1 MFRRNA
7 FTLIELLVVI
17 AIIAILA
24 AILFPVFAQ
33 ARDKARQTSDLSN
46 LKQIGLAIQMYAQ
59 DYDETMA
66 PAEGWRPEVQADPG
80 QFVTWMALVLPYT
93 KNHQIFRSPKYAFLY
108 PESIANW
115 LNYGLHG
122 AMVQGTAPNRVLPIS
137 YAAVNL
143 RWSTWPHQ
151 TTVGAARGHGEG
163 YSGRG
168 GMYASYPQWT
178 SGDTPVSL
186 ASIEEVS
193 GTRVV
198 VNALSYHIISG
209 CDLDILDDNGQLPCG
224 FTMVTYRDPG
234 GNAPW
239 AVNLNPPNPDVLAPF
254 ARRMNVVF
262 ADGHA
267 KSVPWG
273 TGCPHEYTVEAD
285 RSLVPQRCRQQ

>member
-1 MFRRNA
+1 MFKRRA

-33 ARDKARQTSDLSN
+33 ARDKARQTADLSN

-66 PAEGWRPEVQADPG
+66 PAEAWRPDLPADPG

-108 PESIANW
+108 PESIAGW

-122 AMVQGTAPNRVLPIS
+122 PMVQGASPNRVLPIS
-137 YAAVNL
+137 YTAVNL

-151 TTVGAARGHGEG
+151 TTVSVNNG
-163 YSGRG
+163 YGGKG
-168 GMYASYPQWT
+168 GMYVSYPQWT
-178 SGDTPVSL
+178 PGDTPVSL
-186 ASIEEVS
+186 AAIEEVAA
-193 GTRVV
+193 TRVV
-198 VNALSYHIISG
+198 TNGLSYHAISG

-224 FTMVTYRDPG
+224 FTMMTYRDPG

-239 AVNLNPPNPDVLAPF
+239 SVNLNPPNPDVLAPF

-267 KSVPWG
+267 KSVQWG
-273 TGCPHEYTVEAD
+273 TGCPHEYTIEAD
-285 RSLVPQRCRQQ
+285 KTLVPARCRQQ

>member
-1 MFRRNA
+1 MFKRRA

-33 ARDKARQTSDLSN
+33 ARDKARQTADLSN

-66 PAEGWRPEVQADPG
+66 PAEGWRPDLPSDPG

-108 PESIANW
+108 PESIASW

-122 AMVQGTAPNRVLPIS
+122 AMVQGASPNRVLPIS
-137 YAAVNL
+137 YTAVNL

-151 TTVGAARGHGEG
+151 TTVSVNNG
-163 YSGRG
+163 YGGKG

-178 SGDTPVSL
+178 QGDTPVSL
-186 ASIEEVS
+186 AAIEEVAA
-193 GTRVV
+193 TRVV
-198 VNALSYHIISG
+198 TNGLSYHAISG

-224 FTMVTYRDPG
+224 FTMMTYRDPG

-239 AVNLNPPNPDVLAPF
+239 SVNLNPPNPDVLAPF
-254 ARRMNVVF
+254 ARRKNVVF

-267 KSVPWG
+267 KSVQWG

-285 RSLVPQRCRQQ
+285 KTLVPARCRQQ

>member
-1 MFRRNA
+1 MSRRHA

-24 AILFPVFAQ
+24 AILFPVFSQ

-46 LKQIGLAIQMYAQ
+46 LKQIGLAVQMYAQ
-59 DYDETMA
+59 DYDEAMA
-66 PAEGWRPEVQADPG
+66 PAESWRPDMQADPG

-93 KNHQIFRSPKYAFLY
+93 KNHQIFRSPKYALLF
-108 PESIANW
+108 PENVANW

-122 AMVQGTAPNRVLPIS
+122 SIVQGSAPNRTLPVS

-178 SGDTPVSL
+178 SGDTPVTL
-186 ASIEEVS
+186 ASIEEVAS
-193 GTRVV
+193 TRII
-198 VNALSYHIISG
+198 VNGINYHIISG

-224 FTMVTYRDPG
+224 FTVVTYMNTG
-234 GNAPW
+234 GQPPW
-239 AVNLNPPNPDVLAPF
+239 AVNMNPPNRSTLAPF
-254 ARRMNVVF
+254 AGNMNVVF

-267 KSVPWG
+267 KAVPWG

-285 RSLVPQRCRQQ
+285 RTLVPARCRQ